1 MHFYFKHGAETAYSV
16 RNEFQ
21 KIPVGTS
28 RRRSSPRRN
37 RHHRSD
43 TGCWHTH
50 WYLATQNTDSD
61 IDMRPIRI
69 Y

>member
-16 RNEFQ
+16 HSEFQ

-28 RRRSSPRRN
+28 RRRSCPRRS

-43 TGCWHTH
+43 TGCWHTQR
-50 WYLATQNTDSD
+50 YLATQYIDTD
-61 IDMRPIRI
+61 IDMRPIRK